1 MQTSALMLRIF
12 FFYLI
17 FYHIP
22 IAMII
27 YRIILSF
34 TRDNSRICEFLNYL
48 SILDIR
54 SFSNLNKYFHL
65 FLSILGT
72 VKEEKEDQVSIVA
85 HILNRIYNARRFMC
99 IFREKL
105 SIKLV
110 CATLKRRLDRFR
122 GEKVTGWS
130 QSVRTPNKNVF
141 CETLITKG
149 EIYPFNKPY
158 FSMGVA

>member
-12 FFYLI
+12 FLSYLLS
-17 FYHIP
+17 YP

-27 YRIILSF
+27 YRIILSS

-72 VKEEKEDQVSIVA
+72 VKEEKED
-85 HILNRIYNARRFMC
+85 
-99 IFREKL
+99 
-105 SIKLV
+105 
-110 CATLKRRLDRFR
+110 
-122 GEKVTGWS
+122 
-130 QSVRTPNKNVF
+130 
-141 CETLITKG
+141 
-149 EIYPFNKPY
+149 
-158 FSMGVA
+158 